1 MPISTPEHRQKACT
15 YCNTPAS
22 PLAVKCESCGS
33 ALPLALPKSIP
44 QPVARLV
51 QAQSKWSMTTTAVV
65 SIVVSLLLGT
75 FLNAGT
81 SYTVL
86 VASLS
91 ALWLIFVLPIM
102 LVTSAIM
109 TARKDAGRVVLGL
122 MASTGLWILGVILLT
137 MMAVIY

>member
-1 MPISTPEHRQKACT
+1 MPTSTPEQRQKACT
-15 YCNTPAS
+15 YCDTPADV
-22 PLAVKCESCGS
+22 LAIKCENCGS

-51 QAQSKWSMTTTAVV
+51 EAQSKWSMGTTAVV

-81 SYTVL
+81 SYTAL
-86 VASLS
+86 VVSLS
-91 ALWLIFVLPIM
+91 ALWLILVLPVM

-122 MASTGLWILGVILLT
+122 VASAGLWILGVILLS